1 LAQTL
6 LNNLHHLEINWYNL
20 GVTERKGVVIMGEQ
34 NSILEEKKCIQAVG
48 VIRDLI
54 SRECQG
60 FILPPSEVRRLLGIP
75 GHYQTWYLHRNVHEL
90 RKKLANNYIS
100 VAVSPE
106 QGISFTLYK
115 VPREESIRVSP
126 IN

>member
-1 LAQTL
+1 
-6 LNNLHHLEINWYNL
+6 
-20 GVTERKGVVIMGEQ
+20 MGEKT
-34 NSILEEKKCIQAVG
+34 SILEEEKCKKAVA

-75 GHYQTWYLHRNVHEL
+75 GHYRTWYLHRSVIEL
-90 RKKLANNYIS
+90 RKKLANNFIS

-106 QGISFTLYK
+106 DGICFTLYK
-115 VPREESIRVSP
+115 IPNQPDIRVSP
-126 IN
+126 VN